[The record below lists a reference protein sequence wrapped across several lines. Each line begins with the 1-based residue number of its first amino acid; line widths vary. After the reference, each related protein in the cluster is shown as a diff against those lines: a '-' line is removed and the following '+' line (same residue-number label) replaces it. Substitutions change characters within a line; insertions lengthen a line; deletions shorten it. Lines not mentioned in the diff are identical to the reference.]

1 MRPRR
6 RQTGAV
12 VAIVLVVLVLVL
24 LTWAATYLVS
34 RLASS
39 TGERGTTETRM
50 AAAAVA
56 LEQFAS
62 SAARL
67 PCPAAPTLDTGEEV
81 RDAGLALCTYP
92 GGTLP
97 WKTIGM
103 RREDSFDA
111 WGRKLSYRVYTGDA
125 AGNGSLARD
134 QGASMVACDTVEP
147 MPAIPATKLCNAD
160 ADPYLRNTTPALFL
174 AGKGLAVTDF
184 GTARSDIAYVLIS
197 HGSSGLGGYSTS
209 GARRELPLGDER
221 DNTQDSATFVAKAF
235 SDPDTSVTSNAHF
248 DDVLYFRSISEMVK
262 NANLSARN
270 WPDAGG
276 VFDRPT
282 VAAAVG
288 VEAAS
293 LGADTGVA
301 SIDFGTFSASGFTGA
316 GTVASNISFD
326 ESYGGVGGIGIYGGT
341 GNLMWSSANDL
352 LRFQLD
358 EKMSK
363 FAITLNHFGK
373 VGGFFTERA
382 QLTFYNDGVFQA
394 THVKSACAASD
405 GGLASYSI
413 DVGVLFNRVDVKP
426 LDATFFFFSIPTGM
440 LVSEFI
446 ACRAS
451 VTSCST
457 SLALQ
462 YPASICP

>member
-6 RQTGAV
+6 RQSGAV

-62 SAARL
+62 TAARL
-67 PCPAAPTLDTGEEV
+67 PCPAAPTLDTG
-81 RDAGLALCTYP
+81 LAVPETATTACTYP

-125 AGNGSLARD
+125 AGNGALTRN

-147 MPAIPATKLCNAD
+147 MPAITATKLCNAD

-248 DDVLYFRSISEMVK
+248 DDVLFFRSISEMVK

-288 VEAAS
+288 VEASS
-293 LGADTGVA
+293 LGSDTGRA
-301 SIDFGTFSASGFTGA
+301 SIDFGTFSASGFTAGA
-316 GTVASNISFD
+316 TAANISFD
-326 ESYGGVGGIGIYGGT
+326 DSYGGIGGIGIYGGT

-373 VGGFFTERA
+373 VGGFLTERA
-382 QLTFYNDGVFQA
+382 QLTFYNEGALQA

-413 DVGVLFNRVDVKP
+413 DVGVLFDRVDVQP
-426 LDATFFFFSIPTGM
+426 LHAMFLFFTFPTGM

-462 YPASICP
+462 YPTSICP